1 MAAIHCMQQRKIR
14 LLKATTRLALSVCLL
29 VERRVPAHVTLDCSL
44 CHERPVFLQ
53 QIKTTRFCSFVDT
66 SFNPENLAQRRSNI
80 AQKHITS

>member
-1 MAAIHCMQQRKIR
+1 MEAIHCMQRRKIR

-53 QIKTTRFCSFVDT
+53 QIKTRFCSFVDT
-66 SFNPENLAQRRSNI
+66 SFYPENLAQGDPTLLENI
-80 AQKHITS
+80 